1 MAPCFKERGSS
12 MCVDKPGGSWLHS
25 PQARLSLAECCDG
38 FALAVV
44 LLFPCLRGLQP
55 ASFLA
60 GVVGVETTS
69 PDVNGKPRE
78 REDLA
83 VTLSRCKM

>member
-1 MAPCFKERGSS
+1 MR
-12 MCVDKPGGSWLHS
+12 VDKPGESWLHN
-25 PQARLSLAECCDG
+25 PWVHLAPAECCDS

-44 LLFPCLRGLQP
+44 LLFPFLRGSQP
-55 ASFLA
+55 GFLLA
-60 GVVGVETTS
+60 GVVGVGTTS

-83 VTLSRCKM
+83 VTLPRCEM